1 MSTSAAHLVDR
12 AAPVAAGPFL
22 QVRDLRVHFPT
33 DDGVVR
39 SVDGLSFTVER
50 GQTLGIV
57 GESGSGKS
65 VTSLSIMGLHA
76 PGTAEIS
83 GQVMLNGGGGNTVTV
98 KLQLLDRP
106 QESVALQL
114 TLVVPIGN
122 TLPLG
127 GTQLVVIGGQ
137 PPLTGTV

>member
-1 MSTSAAHLVDR
+1 LTTTPLKQ
-12 AAPVAAGPFL
+12 PV
-22 QVRDLRVHFPT
+22 
-33 DDGVVR
+33 
-39 SVDGLSFTVER
+39 TVILP
-50 GQTLGIV
+50 GQEMTG
-57 GESGSGKS
+57 
-65 VTSLSIMGLHA
+65 
-76 PGTAEIS
+76 
-83 GQVMLNGGGGNTVTV
+83 GGGGNTVTV

-114 TLVVPIGN
+114 TVVMPFEN